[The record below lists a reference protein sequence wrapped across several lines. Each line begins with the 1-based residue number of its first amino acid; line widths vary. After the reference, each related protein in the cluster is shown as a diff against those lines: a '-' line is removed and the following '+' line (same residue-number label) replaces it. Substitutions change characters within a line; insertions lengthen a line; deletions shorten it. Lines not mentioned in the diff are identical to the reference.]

1 MYLFTASVDN
11 VNGHS
16 SIIAQKHY
24 LYRDRERDAAHSL
37 QVASIMEGKISGGN
51 GEGGEGERFIRVAT
65 PRHLRGEVV
74 VSDRRVATPCRL
86 PGEGVTP
93 SETRE
98 MSPPVLQDGS
108 GHALSFSVRGCPQ
121 SSYPSW
127 HEHSGCPLP
136 IKGRAWRA
144 LSWGSSH
151 SSPPN
156 TGNKKPRSR
165 FPWDQAEID
174 FIAEKVNAITASNDQ
189 RAILTFCSLTR

>member
-1 MYLFTASVDN
+1 
-11 VNGHS
+11 
-16 SIIAQKHY
+16 
-24 LYRDRERDAAHSL
+24 
-37 QVASIMEGKISGGN
+37 MEGKISGGN
-51 GEGGEGERFIRVAT
+51 GEGGRIPRVAT
-65 PRHLRGEVV
+65 PCHLRGEVV

-93 SETRE
+93 SETQE
-98 MSPPVLQDGS
+98 MSPPVFQDGS
-108 GHALSFSVRGCPQ
+108 GHALTFSVSGRPQ
-121 SSYPSW
+121 SSYPAW
-127 HEHSGCPLP
+127 HDNSGCPLP
-136 IKGRAWRA
+136 IKVHAWRA